1 MMLERIRTI
10 ADYQFGSG
18 AGAALFPDGV
28 RCIMGRTGRLRQVLE
43 GEKRIATLRAND
55 GFLIL
60 SAYGG
65 QKLKEALPFP
75 KKRVIMNDDAA
86 PFVAKGKTA
95 FCKFVLDCDPEIR
108 ALEEVLLVDED
119 DNLLATGQALLC
131 AEEMKAFKKGT
142 AVRVRYG
149 VKGKEMA
156 TEAEL

>member
-1 MMLERIRTI
+1 MMLERVRTI

-18 AGAALFPDGV
+18 AGNALFPDNV
-28 RCIMGRTGRLRQVLE
+28 RFIMGRTGRIRQVVE
-43 GEKRIATLRAND
+43 GGKRIATLRAND

-95 FCKFVLDCDPEIR
+95 FCKFVVDCDPEIR
-108 ALEEVLLVDED
+108 ALEEVLLVDKD

-131 AEEMKAFKKGT
+131 AAEMKAFKKGT
-142 AVRVRYG
+142 AVSVRFG

-156 TEAEL
+156 PEAE

>member
-1 MMLERIRTI
+1 MMLERVRTI

-18 AGAALFPDGV
+18 AGNALFPDGV
-28 RCIMGRTGRLRQVLE
+28 RFIMGRTGRIRQVAE
-43 GEKRIATLRAND
+43 GGKRIATLRAND

-95 FCKFVLDCDPEIR
+95 FCKFVVDCDPEIR
-108 ALEEVLLVDED
+108 ALEEVLLVDKD
-119 DNLLATGQALLC
+119 DNLLGTGQALLC
-131 AEEMKAFKKGT
+131 AAEIKAFKKGT
-142 AVRVRYG
+142 AVSVRFG

-156 TEAEL
+156 PEAE